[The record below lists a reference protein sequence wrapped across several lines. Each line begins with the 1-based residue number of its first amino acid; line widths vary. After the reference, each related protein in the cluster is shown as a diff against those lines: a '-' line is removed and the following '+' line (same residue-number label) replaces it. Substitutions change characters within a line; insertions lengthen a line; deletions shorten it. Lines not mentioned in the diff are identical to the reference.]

1 MGRTG
6 GSMGRTG
13 CPGGGAAADVR
24 GQADGLGA
32 PGSSGRGVAD
42 QADGLAGAWA
52 WSGDGAP
59 PDSPAGGVT
68 GHADGLGATGLAAG
82 GTAWPELP
90 AGGRRAG
97 GTLAGGPPAT
107 GTPASGVSVTGG
119 TGRPGITGTV
129 RTRGPFCGAR
139 CAAAC
144 DPRLRMRAMIR
155 HSATFAAARH
165 DRYPWQRPALPG
177 HGACHRSA
185 CRGPVPARPW
195 PSRP

>member
-1 MGRTG
+1 MGGTG
-6 GSMGRTG
+6 RG
-13 CPGGGAAADVR
+13 GGGAAAGLR

-42 QADGLAGAWA
+42 QPDGLAGAWA
-52 WSGDGAP
+52 WSGDGSP
-59 PDSPAGGVT
+59 PDSPADGVT
-68 GHADGLGATGLAAG
+68 GQAEGLGASGLPAG
-82 GTAWPELP
+82 GTTWPELP
-90 AGGRRAG
+90 AGGRP
-97 GTLAGGPPAT
+97 AGGPPAT
-107 GTPASGVSVTGG
+107 GAPATGVSATGG
-119 TGRPGITGTV
+119 TCRPGITSTV
-129 RTRGPFCGAR
+129 RTRGPFFVAR